1 MNIYE
6 QIKKGAA
13 DLSEEVIQLRRIIH
27 GYAEIAGKEYQTRQL
42 VCDRL
47 DSLGIPHIDVTET
60 ALIGIW
66 DTGKPGKRVA
76 LRADMD
82 ALPMVENPQN
92 LKGDRTCMSSQADTC
107 HACGHDAHT
116 AMLLASIT
124 LLHSLKS
131 SLCGIF
137 YFCFEAGEE
146 CGKSVNQMIEK
157 LQRLKPDT
165 VWAMHVYAGLA
176 SGKISVDAGPRM
188 AGGAI
193 LNIQVNGQGGHASRP
208 DKSRNPVYT
217 AADIVTNIPGA
228 LLAQM
233 NPEDAVTYGVTGI
246 AGGGVGNIIPDTA
259 TIIGTM
265 RFFNQQAGQKAAK
278 IVREVAEYTA
288 KMHHCT
294 VNLPETEIFGGP
306 VINDVV
312 CAALADDILSKYLPA
327 DTICKCPPWYAS
339 ESFARYLQEFPGVFA
354 FLGIQNADY
363 GSGAEHHNEYF
374 DVDENVLQLGVAA
387 TALYAVS
394 YMEKGGETS

>member
-1 MNIYE
+1 MELYQEI
-6 QIKKGAA
+6 IKGAA
-13 DLSEEVIQLRRIIH
+13 ALSQEVIRLRRIIH
-27 GYAEIAGKEYQTRQL
+27 SYAETAGKEYRTRQL

-47 DSLGIPHIDVTET
+47 DALGIPHVDVTET

-66 DTGKPGKRVA
+66 DTGRPGKRVA

-82 ALPMVENPQN
+82 ALPMAENPNN
-92 LKGDRTCMSSQADTC
+92 LKGPRTCVSAQADTC

-116 AMLLASIT
+116 AMLLGSIT
-124 LLHSLKS
+124 LLRSLAP

-146 CGKSVNQMIEK
+146 CGKSVVQMMER
-157 LQRLKPDT
+157 LVPLKPDT
-165 VWAMHVYAGLA
+165 VWGIHVYAGLA

-188 AGGAI
+188 AGGAV
-193 LNIQVNGQGGHASRP
+193 LNIRVNGRGGHASRP
-208 DKSRNPVYT
+208 DRAKNPVYT
-217 AADIVTNIPGA
+217 AADIVTGIPGA

-233 NPEDAVTYGVTGI
+233 DPEEAVTYGVTGI
-246 AGGGVGNIIPDTA
+246 LGGIAGNIIPDSA

-265 RFFNQQAGQKAAK
+265 RFFDRQAGEKAAG
-278 IVREVAEYTA
+278 IVREVADYTA

-294 VNLPETEIFGGP
+294 AGFPETEIFGGP
-306 VINDVV
+306 VINDAA
-312 CAALADDILSKYLPA
+312 CAALADAVLRRYLPA
-327 DTICKCPPWYAS
+327 NTVCSCPPWYAS

-354 FLGIQNADY
+354 FLGIQNTAC

-394 YMEKGGETS
+394 YSEKGEKI